1 MGTRRSKRPQPGG
14 WESRYYHNAQSD
26 STDQAEW
33 LAVRH
38 GSAPMAAGTQD
49 EEMAES
55 ADQDILPAGQAQDR
69 LQDKEVVR
77 EGAQGAV
84 LEIVETRQRML
95 GNAYP
100 FELAGNSLT
109 YRPTNQPVYEAL
121 LAITQ
126 APSLT
131 TGAHATLPRL
141 FEELSLLACQGYL
154 GPDAGGYR
162 TGWPRP
168 DTVSRFQQAIAA
180 VKTAAAPQA
189 NDAEWA
195 WQPESGLPADP
206 APAFVKEEGLDIVA
220 WRRWRDDRGCPQYL
234 FGQCACGGDWMG
246 KGDDINLRLLER
258 WFRLPKVPPV
268 KSLFVPRY
276 VGSSLMHEMS
286 IKGGLVFDRVRI
298 VHSLQAPHIAPQLA
312 ALAPQLL
319 ASIQISAS
327 VPASKRAAAK
337 SAAIKTTR
345 QAVPPPQP

>member
-1 MGTRRSKRPQPGG
+1 MVQRRSKRLQPSG
-14 WESRYYHNAQSD
+14 WENRHFHNTQSD

-33 LAVRH
+33 LAVLH

-55 ADQDILPAGQAQDR
+55 ADQDILPVGQVPDL

-84 LEIVETRQRML
+84 LEIVETRRRML
-95 GNAYP
+95 GSAYP
-100 FELAGNSLT
+100 FELTGNSLA
-109 YRPTNQPVYEAL
+109 YRPVALPVYAAL

-131 TGAHATLPRL
+131 TGAHADLPRL

-154 GPDAGGYR
+154 GPEAGGFR

-180 VKTAAAPQA
+180 VKAAAAPHPT
-189 NDAEWA
+189 DAEWA
-195 WQPESGLPADP
+195 WLPEPSLPADP
-206 APAFVKEEGLDIVA
+206 LPASVKEEGLDLVA
-220 WRRWRDDRGCPQYL
+220 WRRWGDDRGCPQYL
-234 FGQCACGGDWMG
+234 FGQCACGSDWMG

-276 VGSSLMHEMS
+276 VVPTLMHEMS
-286 IKGGLVFDRVRI
+286 LKGGLVFDRVRI
-298 VHSLQAPHIAPQLA
+298 VQALQAPHVAPKLA
-312 ALAPQLL
+312 ALSSRLA

-327 VPASKRAAAK
+327 APAAKKATANSAPFKPRRRAA
-337 SAAIKTTR
+337 
-345 QAVPPPQP
+345 P